1 MNRLTIHRDSRGL
14 GIRLRSWLAVASLA
28 VLAAC
33 GGDDYVA
40 VPASCDVVSRQTW
53 LRDYFNEWYF
63 WYALS
68 PYPAPGSQ
76 PTVDAYFQALLY
88 TGTDPNFPADRWSF
102 FQSTESFNRY
112 FGDGQTLGYG
122 IFVAGQEVTLPTPQ
136 PNEPLYVRYIE
147 PLSPAAGNV
156 LRGDR
161 IVSINGRPAS
171 DMIANSDFTVL
182 TPNAVGD
189 TIRVE
194 LLDPLGQQFTYDITA
209 NIFRLAPIP
218 AALTRVVRS
227 PAGTQMGYLLVKDM
241 ISQASAPLA
250 SALRLFASQ
259 GVTELVL
266 DIRYNGGGL
275 VSVGREIASYVNPAR
290 TAGQVYA
297 SLLYNDK
304 QAAVGRNTSFLFG
317 APSNALNLTRVYVLA
332 GPRTCS
338 ASEQVINALRPFVD
352 VVAIGDT
359 TCGKPVGFLPA
370 DDGCGDTYSV
380 VNFES
385 VNASNQGR
393 FFDGFNPSCAVA
405 EDFTKPLGDL
415 TEPLLAAAG
424 NHADGL
430 GCPALAASPRERPLA
445 TRLRDWTRRNP
456 EGERPAMIPR

>member
-1 MNRLTIHRDSRGL
+1 MTQLTIRRNRLGL
-14 GIRLRSWLAVASLA
+14 GAQLRTWLGAAGLA
-28 VLAAC
+28 LLAAC
-33 GGDDYVA
+33 SNNDGGST

-68 PYPAPGSQ
+68 PYPAPGSL
-76 PTVDAYFQALLY
+76 PTLDEYFNALLY

-102 FQSTESFNRY
+102 YQSTESFNRF

-122 IFVAGQEVTLPTPQ
+122 IFVAGLEVTGQ
-136 PNEPLYVRYIE
+136 PAEPLYVRYVE

-171 DMIANSDFTVL
+171 DMIASGDFTVL

-189 TIRVE
+189 TIHVE
-194 LLDPLGQQFTYDITA
+194 LLDTNGQTFAFDIVA
-209 NIFRLAPIP
+209 NVFRLTPVP
-218 AALTRVVRS
+218 AALTSVVRS
-227 PAGTQMGYLLVKDM
+227 PAGTQMGYLMVKDM
-241 ISQASAPLA
+241 IGQASAPLA
-250 SALRLFASQ
+250 RAFQQFASQ
-259 GVTELVL
+259 RVTELVL

-290 TAGQVYA
+290 TAYQTYA

-304 QAAVGRNTSFLFG
+304 QAAMGRNTTFQFG
-317 APSNALNLTRVYVLA
+317 VPPNALNLTRVYVLT

-338 ASEQVINALRPFVD
+338 ASEQVINALRPFVN

-359 TCGKPVGFLPA
+359 TCGKPVGFLPV

-385 VNASNQGR
+385 VNAANQGR
-393 FFDGFNPSCAVA
+393 FFDGFNPSCSVA

-415 TEPLLAAAG
+415 TEPLLAAAR
-424 NHADGL
+424 NHADNL
-430 GCPALAASPRERPLA
+430 GCPAIAASPRERPLA
-445 TRLRDWTRRNP
+445 ARLRELTRRGA
-456 EGERPAMIPR
+456 EGERATMIPR